1 MEQLLVALDV
11 DTAAAARALADR
23 LRGAVGGFKIGSRLF
38 TSEGPALVEELAA
51 RDRVFLDLKFHDIP
65 NTVAGAVAA
74 ATRLGV
80 WMLNVHASGGLTMM
94 RAARAAAVEEAE
106 RRSRPA
112 PLVIAVTMLT
122 SLDQQALT
130 EIGLHAGVAD
140 QVGRL
145 AALTESAGLDGV
157 VASPQEI
164 EIIRR
169 RCGRQFAIVTPGIR
183 SAADEHGDQSRT
195 ATAAD
200 ALAAGATYLVVGRPI
215 IAAAD
220 PRAAAEKIAAE
231 CREGRAGQAGRARR
245 GGRAGRASQASR
257 ARSSST

>member
-11 DTAAAARALADR
+11 DTAAEARALAGQ
-23 LRGAVGGFKIGSRLF
+23 LGGAVGGFKIGSRLF
-38 TSEGPALVEELAA
+38 TSAGPALVEELAS

-80 WMLNVHASGGLTMM
+80 WMLNVHASGGLAMM
-94 RAARAAAVEEAE
+94 RAARAAAVEEAA

-130 EIGLHAGVAD
+130 EIGLQASVAD

-169 RCGRQFAIVTPGIR
+169 RCGQGFAIVTPGIR
-183 SAADEHGDQSRT
+183 GAADEHGDQSRT
-195 ATAAD
+195 ATAGD

-220 PRAAAEKIAAE
+220 PRAAAEKMVAE
-231 CREGRAGQAGRARR
+231 CRVGRA
-245 GGRAGRASQASR
+245 GRAGRASQAGR
-257 ARSSST
+257 KRRSS

>member
-1 MEQLLVALDV
+1 MDQLLAALDV
-11 DTAAAARALADR
+11 DTVADARALADR
-23 LRGAVGGFKIGSRLF
+23 LRGAVGGFKVGSRLF
-38 TSEGPALVEELAA
+38 TSEGPAFVEELAS
-51 RDRVFLDLKFHDIP
+51 RGDRVFLDLKFHDIP

-80 WMLNVHASGGLTMM
+80 WMLNVHASGGSTMM
-94 RAARAAAVEEAE
+94 RAARAAADEEAA

-122 SLDQQALT
+122 SLDQQALS
-130 EIGLHAGVAD
+130 EIGLSASVAE

-169 RCGRQFAIVTPGIR
+169 RCGRRFAIVTPGIR
-183 SAADEHGDQSRT
+183 GAGDQRGDQSRT
-195 ATAAD
+195 LSAAE

-231 CREGRAGQAGRARR
+231 CRAAH
-245 GGRAGRASQASR
+245 AS
-257 ARSSST
+257 

>member
-1 MEQLLVALDV
+1 MDQLLVALDV
-11 DTAAAARALADR
+11 DTLAEARALADR

-38 TSEGPALVEELAA
+38 TGEGPAFVEELAS
-51 RDRVFLDLKFHDIP
+51 RGDRVFLDLKFHDIP

-80 WMLNVHASGGLTMM
+80 WMLNVHASGGSTMM
-94 RAARAAAVEEAE
+94 RAARTAADAEAA

-112 PLVIAVTMLT
+112 PLVVAVTMLT
-122 SLDQQALT
+122 SLDQRELM
-130 EIGLHAGVAD
+130 EIGLSAGVAD

-145 AALTESAGLDGV
+145 AALAESAGLDGV

-169 RCGRQFAIVTPGIR
+169 RCGRRFTIVTPGIR
-183 SAADEHGDQSRT
+183 GTGDQRGDQSRT
-195 ATAAD
+195 LGAAD

-215 IAAAD
+215 IGAAD

-231 CREGRAGQAGRARR
+231 CRGAH
-245 GGRAGRASQASR
+245 AS
-257 ARSSST
+257 

>member
-1 MEQLLVALDV
+1 MDQLLVALDV
-11 DTAAAARALADR
+11 DTAFDARAMADR

-38 TSEGPALVEELAA
+38 TSDGPRLVEELAA
-51 RDRVFLDLKFHDIP
+51 RGDRVFLDLKFHDIP

-80 WMLNVHASGGLTMM
+80 WMVNVHAAGGAVMM
-94 RAARAAAVEEAE
+94 RAARMAADEEAAK
-106 RRSRPA
+106 RSMPS

-130 EIGLHAGVAD
+130 DIGIPTSVPE

-145 AALTESAGLDGV
+145 AALAEAAGLDGV

-183 SAADEHGDQSRT
+183 GPSDERGDQSRT
-195 ATAAD
+195 RSAAD

-220 PRAAAEKIAAE
+220 PRAAAERIAAD
-231 CREGRAGQAGRARR
+231 CRGIH
-245 GGRAGRASQASR
+245 AS
-257 ARSSST
+257 

>member
-11 DTAAAARALADR
+11 DTAAEARSLAER

-38 TSEGPALVEELAA
+38 TSEGPALVEELAS

-80 WMLNVHASGGLTMM
+80 WMVNVHASGGLAMM
-94 RAARAAAVEEAE
+94 RAARAAAMEEAA

-130 EIGLHAGVAD
+130 EIGLHASVAD

-169 RCGRQFAIVTPGIR
+169 RCGQGFAIVTPGIR
-183 SAADEHGDQSRT
+183 GAADARGDQSRT

-231 CREGRAGQAGRARR
+231 CRTGQAGQAGRAGPADRKR
-245 GGRAGRASQASR
+245 QPA
-257 ARSSST
+257 